1 MSFLAL
7 PLLAAV
13 ECFPSSSFAWQC
25 FAQCGFPIVGWP
37 HASAYP
43 CLHIVPIVVILA
55 VTAWRAYLLSL
66 CSSLLFPLVV
76 LSFWQWCLIA
86 ITFRLMVVPPL
97 SSK

>member
-1 MSFLAL
+1 MSNDSTE
-7 PLLAAV
+7 AV
-13 ECFPSSSFAWQC
+13 E
-25 FAQCGFPIVGWP
+25 IVGK
-37 HASAYP
+37 AVAE
-43 CLHIVPIVVILA
+43 IVVILA

-66 CSSLLFPLVV
+66 CSSLLLPLVV

>member
-1 MSFLAL
+1 MASEKSLE
-7 PLLAAV
+7 AA
-13 ECFPSSSFAWQC
+13 EIAGK
-25 FAQCGFPIVGWP
+25 AVGQ
-37 HASAYP
+37 A
-43 CLHIVPIVVILA
+43 VGQIVVILA

-86 ITFRLMVVPPL
+86 FTFRLMVVPPL

>member
-1 MSFLAL
+1 MASEESLEAAEIAGKAVGNAIAL
-7 PLLAAV
+7 
-13 ECFPSSSFAWQC
+13 
-25 FAQCGFPIVGWP
+25 IV
-37 HASAYP
+37 ATTVAT
-43 CLHIVPIVVILA
+43 V
-55 VTAWRAYLLSL
+55 WRAYLLSL

>member
-1 MSFLAL
+1 MIPRRPLKLPVKQLAN
-7 PLLAAV
+7 AIA
-13 ECFPSSSFAWQC
+13 
-25 FAQCGFPIVGWP
+25 
-37 HASAYP
+37 
-43 CLHIVPIVVILA
+43 VILA
-55 VTAWRAYLLSL
+55 TTVATAWRAYLLSL